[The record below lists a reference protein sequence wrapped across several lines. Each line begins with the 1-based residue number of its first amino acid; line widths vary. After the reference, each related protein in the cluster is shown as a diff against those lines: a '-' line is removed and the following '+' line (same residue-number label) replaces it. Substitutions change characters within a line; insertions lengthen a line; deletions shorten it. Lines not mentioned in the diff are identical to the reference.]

1 MKNLIISG
9 LFIITIL
16 ASCQKEEE
24 KPVSESSSEPEVEI
38 VEEKKQQLPEVE
50 LDQTTLIVIEYN
62 SEQMDKLKNSMSE
75 EDFMEVGSD
84 LLYYDGELMEYMQKN
99 NIPVQRFEHDTLVV
113 RSGEYEYMIV
123 KDDDFGVYEYFLF
136 DGKKLEEINIFDFL

>member
-9 LFIITIL
+9 LFIMAVL

-24 KPVSESSSEPEVEI
+24 KPIPEPSPEPKVEI
-38 VEEKKQQLPEVE
+38 VEEKKSQLPEIE
-50 LDQTTLIVIEYN
+50 LNQATLIVIEYN
-62 SEQMDKLKNSMSE
+62 SEQIERMRNSMSE

-84 LLYYDGELMEYMQKN
+84 LMYYDSELMDYMKRN
-99 NIPVQRFEHDTLVV
+99 DIPVQRFEHDTLVV

-123 KDDDFGVYEYFLF
+123 KDDEFDVYQYFLF